1 MREKIALDSF
11 TSSHQHLNA
20 EQGASSTTSRQPT
33 LYESTTDVQNT
44 RVHWADGQ
52 RGQDDEA

>member
-1 MREKIALDSF
+1 MREKLAAESF
-11 TSSHQHLNA
+11 TNSHQHLNA

-33 LYESTTDVQNT
+33 LYESTTEVQNT

-52 RGQDDEA
+52 QGQHDEA